1 MITLVVYENRYVSRR
16 KASII
21 CEKTVQEL
29 AGLKLTLLITNKCL
43 RPSLIRFCIVG
54 EDHEGEVVDNKV
66 DGISTPEKITVDVIG
81 NAKRVFKQRPPF
93 ESSTFGV

>member
-1 MITLVVYENRYVSRR
+1 MRENCARTCGFEINMLVKYYSE
-16 KASII
+16 
-21 CEKTVQEL
+21 
-29 AGLKLTLLITNKCL
+29 CL

-93 ESSTFGV
+93 ESSTLEFKFFENF